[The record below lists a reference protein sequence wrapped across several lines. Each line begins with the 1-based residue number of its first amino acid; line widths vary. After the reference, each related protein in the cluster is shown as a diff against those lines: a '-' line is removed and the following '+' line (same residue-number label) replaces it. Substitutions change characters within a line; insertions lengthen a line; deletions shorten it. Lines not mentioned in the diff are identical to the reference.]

1 MHHLGLDLDGAVEW
15 AASYHR
21 DAQKRFLDAMKL
33 VPSFGSAAVD
43 VELETYIN
51 RIAFWVR
58 ANYCWSFEG
67 GRYFGDR
74 GVEYQTT
81 RRVPLLRRGDS
92 ANTVAVVPVDGLGKA
107 VARPDARGARQ
118 SSAAEF

>member
-33 VPSFGSAAVD
+33 VPSFGSAAID

-51 RIAFWVR
+51 RIALWVR
-58 ANYCWSFEG
+58 GNYCWLFEG
-67 GRYFGDR
+67 GRYFGDH
-74 GVEYQTT
+74 GAEYQKT
-81 RRVPLLRRGDS
+81 RRVPLLPQGEPHRVDS
-92 ANTVAVVPVDGLGKA
+92 VSTVAVASVDKLEKA
-107 VARPDARGARQ
+107 A
-118 SSAAEF
+118 S